1 MLKKIAGTVGLSAI
15 VATLLM
21 AQAPAYAQQASV
33 QPGVCP
39 APAAGRGGAAA
50 PAAGRGTAPTAP
62 APKRVLAWSDTR
74 NGISQHEFISYVLA
88 RMQVMG
94 HESKAY
100 DVIVRT
106 DSDIISFNP
115 KMTDGKTPASGG
127 PSLCNID
134 AIIYAGHRNVPLDAQ
149 QKADLISALRDK
161 GVGFV
166 GLFIGIL
173 PDDDFPE
180 LTNILG
186 AKTAAS
192 GPADPWGASPIINE
206 SPDSPFTKH
215 LPQIWTVPT
224 NQAYILDFYNR
235 KDIQVLLRKD
245 LSKLAP
251 KAQYTRADGD
261 YPVAWTKMYGKSRVF
276 VSSLGRSEALW
287 DDPNILKMY
296 DEAIKWSVGLTNYDV
311 KPHPLPAGVIG
322 PQGPMPAPAPAQA
335 GRGGR
340 SAAE

>member
-1 MLKKIAGTVGLSAI
+1 MRTG
-15 VATLLM
+15 LM
-21 AQAPAYAQQASV
+21 AAAMSLGVAWLGAEQASAQQAAP

-39 APAAGRGGAAA
+39 APAAGGGAGRGAAA
-50 PAAGRGTAPTAP
+50 GAPAAP

-94 HESKAY
+94 HDSKAY
-100 DVIVRT
+100 TVTVRT

-134 AIIYAGHRNVPLDAQ
+134 AIIYAGHRNVALDPQ
-149 QKADLISALRDK
+149 QKADLISALRDR

-173 PDDDFPE
+173 PNDDFPE
-180 LTNILG
+180 MATILG
-186 AKTAAS
+186 AKTAAA
-192 GPADPWGASPIINE
+192 GPADPWGGSPIINE
-206 SPDSPFTKH
+206 SLDSPFTKH
-215 LPQIWTVPT
+215 LPQIWTPPAG
-224 NQAYILDFYNR
+224 QAYLVDFYNR
-235 KDIQVLLRKD
+235 NDIQVLLRKD
-245 LSKLAP
+245 LSKLEA
-251 KAQYTRADGD
+251 KAQYTRKDGD

-276 VSSLGRSEALW
+276 VSSLGRGEALW
-287 DDPNILKMY
+287 DDPGVLKMY
-296 DEAIKWSVGLTNYDV
+296 DEAIRWAVGLTQYEV
-311 KPHPLPAGVIG
+311 RPHPLPADVRP
-322 PQGPMPAPAPAQA
+322 PQGVPAPTPA

-340 SAAE
+340 GAAAE